1 MRDGKTHRDVFT
13 MRKQEMSLLVESVP
27 AQELELVWYLPCGL
41 IDLTKKMD
49 LLSWCGAALRSGWTH
64 T

>member
-1 MRDGKTHRDVFT
+1 MRDRKTHRDVFT

-27 AQELELVWYLPCGL
+27 AQELELVWYLPRGL

-49 LLSWCGAALRSGWTH
+49 LLPRYGAALRSGWTH